1 MAFFAAPTRKL
12 ISELSVFAGKDA
24 KNLSEEVKV
33 AHRETHAKIARR
45 LIQSL
50 SCARQREPN
59 AVCPTSV
66 SDARTC
72 HCPWNSISVSRI
84 FNRSLRSFGRGTRN
98 NDRISLTDWRYSL
111 LKKRLNE
118 LPYRANASR
127 NGRTSSVQADSVS
140 LSCK

>member
-1 MAFFAAPTRKL
+1 MSKAFFAAPTRKL

-66 SDARTC
+66 NTREHATA
-72 HCPWNSISVSRI
+72 
-84 FNRSLRSFGRGTRN
+84 LGTQLAFREF
-98 NDRISLTDWRYSL
+98 LTAL
-111 LKKRLNE
+111 CGL
-118 LPYRANASR
+118 
-127 NGRTSSVQADSVS
+127 
-140 LSCK
+140 